1 MALSESARNE
11 LYNALIPVLGTQPT
25 ETLMSHLLPTPDAL
39 HLLRSEMNER
49 FDRIDER
56 FERMNE
62 RFDRMLIAQIGG
74 FTALVV
80 AVFLT

>member
-11 LYNALIPVLGTQPT
+11 LYNALIPVLGPKPT

-39 HLLRSEMNER
+39 HLLRSDMNEP

-62 RFDRMLIAQIGG
+62 RWDRMLLAQIGG

-80 AVFLT
+80 AVFLN

>member
-1 MALSESARNE
+1 MLGIMALSESARNE
-11 LYNALIPVLGTQPT
+11 LYNALIPVIGPEPT
-25 ETLMSHLLPTPDAL
+25 ETLMTHLLPTPDAL

-49 FDRIDER
+49 FDRVD
-56 FERMNE
+56 E

-80 AVFLT
+80 AVFLN